1 MANLPTRSRANIGG
15 FLARGDTVAIFL
27 FAVIG
32 LLSHHEGLSLAG
44 IVRNAVPI
52 LLVWFLVA
60 PFLRTYSAP
69 SWRNL
74 LYTWA
79 VAVSAGVWL
88 RFMVLGHPFGTG
100 FFIFWMIALV
110 FTLIPLLAW
119 RLLARA
125 MLRRRA

>member
-1 MANLPTRSRANIGG
+1 MAQPTAKKPVNPGRL
-15 FLARGDTVAIFL
+15 LAYGDSVAIVL

-32 LLSHHEGLSLAG
+32 LLSHREGLSLGG
-44 IVRNAVPI
+44 IVRNALPI

-60 PFLRTYSAP
+60 PFMRTYRQP
-69 SWRNL
+69 TWRNL

-100 FFIFWMIALV
+100 FFIFWGIALV
-110 FTLIPLLAW
+110 STLVLLLIW
-119 RLLARA
+119 RGLAA
-125 MLRRRA
+125 GLRR